1 MNFLKGKIKKYNEK
15 KLNDDLKKI
24 EFYTDGKRHLEAQ
37 LKIAIDD
44 ESKMEIKEKIDQ
56 NNEFIDIWKKNIE
69 IINKQLKKLE

>member
-1 MNFLKGKIKKYNEK
+1 LNFLKGKIKKYNEK
-15 KLNDDLKKI
+15 KLKDALKKI

-44 ESKMEIKEKIDQ
+44 ESKMEIKEKIEQ